1 MGQKVS
7 ERIRKIRV
15 IKGLTQEN
23 VAEEMGISHGAYAK
37 IERGETDPNTSRLHD
52 IASVLKVN
60 VTDFFDDNL
69 SAVTEYK
76 NPYGY
81 ASKDEVE
88 NLTKLVVNL
97 TKEIEKLRSEITP
110 KKRGAKKSK

>member
-23 VAEEMGISHGAYAK
+23 VADEMGISHGAYAK
-37 IERGETDPNTSRLHD
+37 IELGETDPNTSRLQE
-52 IASVLKVN
+52 IASALKVK
-60 VTDFFDDNL
+60 VTDFFDDHL
-69 SAVTEYK
+69 TSVTEHK

-88 NLTKLVVNL
+88 NLTRLLLNL
-97 TKEIEKLRSEITP
+97 TREFEKLRN
-110 KKRGAKKSK
+110 